1 MTRSSAAFTAM
12 TAAQACFLIWQ
23 RIISL
28 QRIMPDS
35 TIRILPITIRFC
47 TWVIISVT
55 FEKVYNA
62 LCAQSNHK
70 DFQSINRARKKFH
83 IVPPLISEILIC
95 DMAVSGRKQ
104 KKPPHCFRKKSVSNS
119 TAAWGRK
126 NPAVIYFSGRITNPQ
141 KNLLSS

>member
-35 TIRILPITIRFC
+35 TIRIMPITIRFC
-47 TWVIISVT
+47 TWVIISVI

-62 LCAQSNHK
+62 LCAQTCAQSNHK

-83 IVPPLISEILIC
+83 IVPPARRHGAGKILRLFTFQGESRILKKTSFYR
-95 DMAVSGRKQ
+95 DKNKARKAS
-104 KKPPHCFRKKSVSNS
+104 CFDR
-119 TAAWGRK
+119 
-126 NPAVIYFSGRITNPQ
+126 Q
-141 KNLLSS
+141 EQ